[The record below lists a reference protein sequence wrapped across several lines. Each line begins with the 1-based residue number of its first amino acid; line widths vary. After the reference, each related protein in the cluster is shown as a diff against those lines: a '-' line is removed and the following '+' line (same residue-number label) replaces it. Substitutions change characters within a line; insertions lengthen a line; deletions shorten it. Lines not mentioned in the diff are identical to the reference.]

1 MAISV
6 WVVESFNSPM
16 MHLSPALLLGTLFC
30 LGYGSLA
37 HVGGG
42 RSSRDLVGFLLIGTI
57 GFGIGQF
64 IGMLLQSPFLQIGD
78 LHLFEASLMAW
89 LLLAVAFVLGRR

>member
-1 MAISV
+1 
-6 WVVESFNSPM
+6 

-42 RSSRDLVGFLLIGTI
+42 RSLRDLVGFLLIGTV
-57 GFGIGQF
+57 GFGIGQLV
-64 IGMLLQSPFLQIGD
+64 GMMVQSPFLQIGD
-78 LHLFEASLMAW
+78 LHLFEASLTAW
-89 LLLAVAFVLGRR
+89 SLLAVTFVLGRR